1 MSEPPETIFDPFHH
15 DGEPPNML
23 QPDQARMLEL
33 NAPTMVDPGAA
44 VEVDPDSATV
54 VQTDQADLVDTD
66 QVIDVDDN
74 PLPAPEPI
82 PAEAPT
88 DVEGTT
94 DDLVPADPQVIAIV
108 GAPGA
113 GKSTVGRLLAERLG
127 VGFTDVDARIEQQT
141 GRTIRE
147 IFADQ
152 GEPAFRALEEQAT
165 AEALAGTG
173 VVALGGGAV
182 LSPAVR
188 EQLADVTVVWLEV
201 TAAKAINRAG
211 LDQARPLLMGNVRG
225 TLIKLL
231 AERTPLYQQVAT
243 HTVTNDGDDP
253 AVVVDQILGL
263 L

>member
-33 NAPTMVDPGAA
+33 NAPTMVDPEAA

-66 QVIDVDDN
+66 QVIDVDDA
-74 PLPAPEPI
+74 PLPPPEPLS
-82 PAEAPT
+82 AEASPRM
-88 DVEGTT
+88 
-94 DDLVPADPQVIAIV
+94 IAIV

-113 GKSTVGRLLAERLG
+113 GKSTVGRLLAERLE
-127 VGFTDVDARIEQQT
+127 VAFTDVDASIEEQT

-165 AEALAGTG
+165 RDALAGTG

-188 EQLADVTVVWLEV
+188 EQLAGVTVVWLEV

-253 AVVVDQILGL
+253 AVVVDQIVGL